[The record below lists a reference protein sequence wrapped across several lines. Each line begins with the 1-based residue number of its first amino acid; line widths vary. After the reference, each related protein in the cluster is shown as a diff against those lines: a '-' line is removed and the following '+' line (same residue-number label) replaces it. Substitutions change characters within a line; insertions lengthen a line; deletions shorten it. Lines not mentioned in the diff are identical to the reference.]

1 MSGADPETYREV
13 ERKLRVHGLY
23 RLPDLAASA
32 PDVVSEVLAEPP
44 IDHTA
49 VYYDTGDLRLAR
61 SKMTLRRREG
71 GVDDGWHLKLPGGEN
86 GTGGAHDATVRD
98 EVRLPLDDASTPPRT
113 LTDLVLGVTRGAD
126 VEPVAT
132 LRTERRPYLV
142 RTLDGRTVAEV
153 TDDTV
158 SVLDGPHVAARFRE
172 LEVESRDGTDEE
184 IAVVVAALVES
195 GAIEGGLP
203 SKAVRALGPAATAPP
218 DVPSAKAVGPVG
230 PKEPAGN
237 AVRAHLAKNATA
249 FLAQDLRVRRGLPD
263 SVHQMRVAARRLRS
277 GLKVFAPLVDP
288 DWVARLRDELR
299 WIASELGQVRD
310 LEVLEDRLLRDLAA
324 LPSAAPE
331 AVDPSGGAA
340 AGDPHHGPGRAGVD
354 TTDRRDVAAAQAVVR
369 KDFDAR
375 LPAARDELADAMT
388 SKRYLELLDLLVDA
402 TRHPVLTGTAE
413 LPAAQV
419 LPPLMTKAWHR
430 LAKDA
435 KGLRQDGLDETWHE
449 TRIAG
454 KRARYAAE
462 ALTPV
467 FGAPAKSLAK
477 DLERVTELLGEHQDA
492 VIAAR
497 TARELASGR
506 RVTGT
511 TGFVLGLL
519 HAAERDAVTQARRRF
534 AEVWPQVR
542 RAEGAQQLTA
552 AARDKG

>member
-1 MSGADPETYREV
+1 MSAADPRTHREV

-23 RLPDLAASA
+23 RLPDLAVSV
-32 PDVVSEVLAEPP
+32 PDVVVAVHEQPT

-61 SKMTLRRREG
+61 SRITLRRREG
-71 GVDDGWHLKLPGGEN
+71 GVDDGWHLKLPGEPGQP
-86 GTGGAHDATVRD
+86 GTADGTVRD
-98 EVRLPLDDASTPPRT
+98 EVQLPLTDAATPPT
-113 LTDLVLGVTRGAD
+113 ALTDLVLAITRGVD

-142 RTLDGRTVAEV
+142 LGADEHLVAEV

-172 LEVESRDGTDEE
+172 LEVETRDGSDDE
-184 IAVVVAALVES
+184 IAAVVAALVES

-218 DVPSAKAVGPVG
+218 DVPAAKTVGAVG

-237 AVRAHLAKNATA
+237 AVRAHLARNATA
-249 FLAQDLRVRRGLPD
+249 FLAQDVRVRRGLPD
-263 SVHQMRVAARRLRS
+263 SVHQLRVAARRLRS
-277 GLKVFAPLVDP
+277 GLKVFGPLVDP
-288 DWVARLRDELR
+288 EWADRLRSELAWVAAE
-299 WIASELGQVRD
+299 AGQVRD
-310 LEVLEDRLLRDLAA
+310 LEVLEERLLRDLGD
-324 LPSAAPE
+324 LPAELPHPAP
-331 AVDPSGGAA
+331 DPTTGHPVHSPP
-340 AGDPHHGPGRAGVD
+340 DV
-354 TTDRRDVAAAQAVVR
+354 TDRRDVAAAQDVVR
-369 KDFDAR
+369 KVFDAQM
-375 LPAARDELADAMT
+375 PAARAELATAM
-388 SKRYLELLDLLVDA
+388 SSPRYVALLDLLVDGA
-402 TRHPVLTGTAE
+402 RHPVLTEEAE
-413 LPAAQV
+413 RPAAEV

-430 LAKDA
+430 LAKDV
-435 KGLRQDGLDETWHE
+435 KGLRQDGTDDSWHE
-449 TRIAG
+449 TRIAA

-467 FGAPAKSLAK
+467 FGHVAKTLAK

-492 VIAAR
+492 VIAGR
-497 TARELASGR
+497 TARELATGR

-519 HAAERDAVTQARRRF
+519 HAAERDMVTGARAQF

-542 RAEGAQQLTA
+542 HARGAERLAAAAEG
-552 AARDKG
+552 KG

>member
-1 MSGADPETYREV
+1 VSGGDSETYREV

-23 RLPDLAASA
+23 RLPDLSAAA
-32 PDVVSEVLAEPP
+32 PLVVAAVKADPE

-61 SKMTLRRREG
+61 SRVTLRRREG
-71 GVDDGWHLKLPGGEN
+71 GVDDGWHLKLPGEDASG
-86 GTGGAHDATVRD
+86 GTGDPAVRD
-98 EVRLPLDDASTPPRT
+98 EVRVPLDNTTTPPAA
-113 LTDLVLGVTRGAD
+113 LTQLVLGITRGAD

-132 LRTERRPYLV
+132 LRTERRPYMVLAA
-142 RTLDGRTVAEV
+142 DGRAIAEV

-172 LEVESRDGTDEE
+172 LEVESREGTEQE
-184 IAVVVAALVES
+184 ISAVVAALVES
-195 GAIEGGLP
+195 GAVEGGLP

-218 DVPSAKAVGPVG
+218 DVPSPKAVGAVG

-237 AVRAHLAKNATA
+237 AVRAHVARNAAA
-249 FLAQDLRVRRGLPD
+249 FLDQDMRVRRGLPD

-277 GLKVFAPLVDP
+277 GLKVFKPLVDP
-288 DWVARLRDELR
+288 EWAGRLRDELS

-310 LEVLEDRLLRDLAA
+310 LEVLEERLLGALDA
-324 LPSAAPE
+324 LPSAAPQPV
-331 AVDPSGGAA
+331 ASGTPADDGPGAA
-340 AGDPHHGPGRAGVD
+340 AGRPGVD

-369 KDFDAR
+369 RDFDAR
-375 LPAARDELADAMT
+375 LPSVHAELAAAMT
-388 SKRYLELLDLLVDA
+388 SQRYLDLLELLVDGA
-402 TRHPVLTGTAE
+402 RHPVLTEEAE
-413 LPAAQV
+413 RPAAEV

-435 KGLRQDGLDETWHE
+435 KGLHMDGADETWHE
-449 TRIAG
+449 TRIAA

-467 FGAPAKSLAK
+467 FGGPAKSLAK
-477 DLERVTELLGEHQDA
+477 DLERLTELLGEHQDA
-492 VIAAR
+492 VIAGR
-497 TARELASGR
+497 TARELAAGR

-519 HAAERDAVTQARRRF
+519 HAAERDAVTASRKQFRK
-534 AEVWPQVR
+534 VWPAVR
-542 RAEGAQQLTA
+542 KAKGTQRLA
-552 AARDKG
+552 AAAEDKG